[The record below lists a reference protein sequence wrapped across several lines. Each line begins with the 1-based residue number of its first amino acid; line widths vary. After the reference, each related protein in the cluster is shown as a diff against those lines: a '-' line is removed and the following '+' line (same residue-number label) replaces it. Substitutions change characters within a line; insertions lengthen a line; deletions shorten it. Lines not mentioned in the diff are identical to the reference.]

1 MRPDTSQDLIQRL
14 IHIGAQL
21 SSERNLNHLL
31 EMIVD
36 ESRRFTGA
44 DGGTLFLV
52 NEATQSL
59 DWAIIQ
65 NESMGVRIGGHSEQA
80 PDHKTFRPILLG
92 DDVKNVAA
100 FVATTGQIV
109 NIADVYDEHDEFDF
123 EGPQRF
129 DAQTGYRTQSML
141 VVPLRHFEGGVIG
154 VLQLINARDLNTGE
168 LIEFSSDFEALTAS
182 MASQAAVAVKN
193 AQLFDEV
200 EAQFE
205 AFIRTIATAIDEK
218 SPYTSG
224 HVRRVV
230 DLTLR
235 IAHAINAQEQGRFA
249 KIRFSDDELKA
260 LRVASWMHDIGKIA
274 TPEYVIDKATK
285 LSTIFDRIELIQTRY
300 DYIARELECATLR
313 AMLKDPNPAHHEA
326 LQAQLN
332 AELDAH
338 ADELEFLKQCNMG
351 AEFMSDERLERLA
364 SIAQKTYLNARGE
377 SCPRLS
383 LDELENL
390 SIRRGTLTPD
400 EIKVIREHANISYKM
415 LNQLPFTRHLSQVP
429 EIAAGHHE
437 KLNGKGYPRGL
448 GAAELSLQARILAIA
463 DIFEA
468 LTAADRPYKQPTPL
482 SGVKRI
488 LDAMVKD
495 GDLDPDLVGFAMSS
509 GVFDEYAAQEVLAHQ
524 RDYSFGQP

>member
-1 MRPDTSQDLIQRL
+1 
-14 IHIGAQL
+14 
-21 SSERNLNHLL
+21 
-31 EMIVD
+31 
-36 ESRRFTGA
+36 
-44 DGGTLFLV
+44 
-52 NEATQSL
+52 
-59 DWAIIQ
+59 
-65 NESMGVRIGGHSEQA
+65 
-80 PDHKTFRPILLG
+80 
-92 DDVKNVAA
+92 
-100 FVATTGQIV
+100 
-109 NIADVYDEHDEFDF
+109 
-123 EGPQRF
+123 
-129 DAQTGYRTQSML
+129 
-141 VVPLRHFEGGVIG
+141 
-154 VLQLINARDLNTGE
+154 
-168 LIEFSSDFEALTAS
+168 
-182 MASQAAVAVKN
+182 
-193 AQLFDEV
+193 
-200 EAQFE
+200 
-205 AFIRTIATAIDEK
+205 
-218 SPYTSG
+218 
-224 HVRRVV
+224 
-230 DLTLR
+230 
-235 IAHAINAQEQGRFA
+235 
-249 KIRFSDDELKA
+249 
-260 LRVASWMHDIGKIA
+260 MHDIGKIA

-313 AMLKDPNPAHHEA
+313 AMLKDPNPALHEA
-326 LQAQLN
+326 LQAKLN

-338 ADELEFLKQCNMG
+338 ADELEFLVQCNMG
-351 AEFMSDERLERLA
+351 AEFMSDERLARLA

-383 LDELENL
+383 PDELENL

-448 GAAELSLQARILAIA
+448 GADELSLQARILAIA